1 MSALQIVGPTGTSV
15 GTTTLIAGTSP
26 SQYYVNVTW
35 TPSATQIGPNVICA
49 TATDT
54 SCLNSENHCYTVL
67 AGVPIPA
74 LVSGTCTPTGF
85 LNKTTIAG
93 VNGVITWSV
102 QFNEPVLQPIQ
113 TTYISY
119 YYGNGTLLFQI
130 DASTFPTV
138 TYDNYTL
145 TWTTGNSFVDGPYYI
160 LFDYGMGLGP
170 QYCLPQSDAITDPT
184 FCAFV
189 VNTNITAVTTT
200 KASTATAPVT
210 VSGQTLPLNGI
221 SSTGSSILPL
231 GVNTTTSTS
240 TLSGNQTATS
250 VFTTSSTAA
259 ATSFS
264 TSAITTTTSSVYNS
278 SVTLTSVNSV
288 CRQSNCTTGALATL
302 LTTCLTTGISGHLSS
317 MTGVFL
323 YLMKKKKTESALGIS
338 T

>member
-231 GVNTTTSTS
+231 GANTTTSTS
-240 TLSGNQTATS
+240 TLSGNQTATT
-250 VFTTSSTAA
+250 VYTTSSISTTLISTA
-259 ATSFS
+259 
-264 TSAITTTTSSVYNS
+264 TSSVYNS
-278 SVTLTSVNSV
+278 TVAFKCT
-288 CRQSNCTTGALATL
+288 SNCTSSAITALFA
-302 LTTCLTTGISGHLSS
+302 TCLSSAIGGHLSS
-317 MTGVFL
+317 MTGVFV
-323 YLMKKKKTESALGIS
+323 YLMKKKRAENALDLLS
-338 T
+338 